1 VLRDYRNDIHPGTR
15 LCDRLRRGCPQ
26 GQATGSGGLPYRLWR
41 TGFRLLDS
49 GLMPLLD
56 HAQFVDM
63 NREQQG
69 QICRDYCQLING
81 LPNRFRGTEPGR
93 KPSIDDVRKG
103 KF

>member
-1 VLRDYRNDIHPGTR
+1 
-15 LCDRLRRGCPQ
+15 
-26 GQATGSGGLPYRLWR
+26 
-41 TGFRLLDS
+41 
-49 GLMPLLD
+49 MPLLD
-56 HAQFVDM
+56 HAQFVNM